1 MMETTLGILL
11 QTIPYLGKKKILKV
25 LTPEHGLLSF
35 MTQKP
40 LSPFCIAEWVYRKT
54 QKEIHTLT
62 DFSLTDP
69 LLELRQNYAT
79 ISAAGSI
86 AQDLLLTQMPGK
98 PSPYALASAYLKKLP
113 LNPPILA
120 LSFRLK
126 LLIHEG
132 LFSSDPEPEFTP
144 EEWEL
149 VTALAFARQF
159 SQLQTVT
166 AAPFDKVKV
175 LFDKRLGK

>member
-11 QTIPYLGKKKILKV
+11 QTIPYLGQKKILKV

-35 MTQKP
+35 ITQKP

-62 DFSLTDP
+62 DFSLTDS
-69 LLELRQNYAT
+69 LLELRQNYSV

-98 PSPYALASAYLKKLP
+98 PSPYTLAAAFLKKLP

-120 LSFRLK
+120 LSFSLK

-132 LFSSDPEPEFTP
+132 LFSSDTESDFTP
-144 EEWEL
+144 DEWEQ
-149 VTALAFARQF
+149 VKILAFAKHF
-159 SQLQTVT
+159 SQIQEITNV
-166 AAPFDKVKV
+166 PFGKVRA
-175 LFDKRLGK
+175 LFNKRIS